1 MTAPAPAS
9 EPHRPPAPPLLPLGP
24 SAQPV
29 TPAHAHPAPIRA
41 VPDLPTRNRA
51 AAAPDATLA
60 APSAASDPLAD
71 EDAGLAAALA
81 AFDRS
86 AHTSMDL
93 PTRNRDD
100 QRYTA
105 GYGDDP
111 TGETPE
117 VSVASPLGADQLR
130 ARLRAFQSEFRT
142 GQSSTRTDANPS
154 SAHGPTSPGD
164 DHA

>member
-1 MTAPAPAS
+1 M
-9 EPHRPPAPPLLPLGP
+9 
-24 SAQPV
+24 
-29 TPAHAHPAPIRA
+29 RA

-51 AAAPDATLA
+51 AAA
-60 APSAASDPLAD
+60 AASSPAVPPPATTPVDPTTD

-81 AFDRS
+81 AFDRP
-86 AHTSMDL
+86 AEASMDL
-93 PTRNRDD
+93 PTRSRDD
-100 QRYTA
+100 RRYTA
-105 GYGDDP
+105 DYGDDP
-111 TGETPE
+111 TGDSPE

-154 SAHGPTSPGD
+154 SAHEPTSPGD